1 MIRKIITIDEEKC
14 NGCGLCED
22 ACHEGAIA
30 MIDGKA
36 KLISDEYCDGL
47 GDCLP
52 ECPTGAIKLEDKETM
67 PFNKELVEKRMA
79 EIKEQKEKEK
89 EKEKKPL
96 FLADM
101 PPMFANVHGS
111 GDSQLKTWP
120 VQIKLMNTKA
130 GCLKDA
136 HLLVAADCT
145 AYAYSKF
152 HEEFIKDRVV
162 LIGCPKL
169 DDNEFYIEKLT
180 EIFRSNDLKSITVV
194 KMEVPCCNGMTY
206 AVKQAMLKSEK
217 IVPYNEVTITTEGNI
232 L

>member
-14 NGCGLCED
+14 NGCGLCVD

-52 ECPTGAIKLEDKETM
+52 ECPTGAIKLEDKEAM

-79 EIKEQKEKEK
+79 EIKEQKEK

-111 GDSQLKTWP
+111 GDSQ
-120 VQIKLMNTKA
+120 
-130 GCLKDA
+130 
-136 HLLVAADCT
+136 
-145 AYAYSKF
+145 
-152 HEEFIKDRVV
+152 
-162 LIGCPKL
+162 
-169 DDNEFYIEKLT
+169 
-180 EIFRSNDLKSITVV
+180 
-194 KMEVPCCNGMTY
+194 
-206 AVKQAMLKSEK
+206 
-217 IVPYNEVTITTEGNI
+217 
-232 L
+232 